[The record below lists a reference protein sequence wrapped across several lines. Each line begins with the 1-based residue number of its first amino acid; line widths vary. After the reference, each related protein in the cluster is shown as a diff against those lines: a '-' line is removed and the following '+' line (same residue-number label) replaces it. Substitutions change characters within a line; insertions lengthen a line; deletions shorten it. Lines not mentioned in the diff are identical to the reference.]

1 MASAKKFLYNF
12 SQNQIYQ
19 ILYRKPNH
27 NILSVIYI
35 SSRFFVVSLPPNNQK
50 QEFTIRF
57 QIL

>member
-1 MASAKKFLYNF
+1 MASAQKIFIHF

-19 ILYRKPNH
+19 ILYRKPNR

-50 QEFTIRF
+50 QELTIRS

>member
-1 MASAKKFLYNF
+1 MTSAKKILYSF

-19 ILYRKPNH
+19 ILYRKPNR